1 MESRSMRSKIAALSK
16 GGSLTFNLKDVNY
29 STIRAYSYSLA
40 VETGNTYSTSVN
52 RQERIL
58 TITRTA

>member
-1 MESRSMRSKIAALSK
+1 MESRSIRSKIASLTK
-16 GGSLTFNLKDVNY
+16 GGSITFNLKDVNY
-29 STIRAYSYSLA
+29 STIRSYSYTLA

-52 RQERIL
+52 RQERLL